1 MCNAKRRQ
9 KRLAVINDFTGFG
22 RCSLTVSIPV
32 ISRLGVQC
40 CPVPTSIFSNHT
52 AFPSFYFEDYT
63 EKMPAYIA
71 EWKKLGLSFDGIQ
84 IGFLGSHRQFD
95 VVQDFI
101 RFFRSS
107 ETLVLLDPVMGD
119 NGKPY
124 ALYDARMQTA
134 MRQLAAEADVLTP
147 NLTEAC
153 ILTET
158 PYHEKKWKMK
168 EIQALAQQLSAMGPK
183 KVVITGIP
191 QGEYIAN
198 YCFERQEDGIRSRL
212 LRTVKVGTQRCGTG
226 DIFAAI
232 ITADAVN
239 DVPFSLSVRKASR
252 FIKMCILKSMEM
264 EIPLTDGVCFEEL
277 LDGLKA

>member
-9 KRLAVINDFTGFG
+9 KRLAVIIDFTGFG

-153 ILTET
+153 ILTST
-158 PYHEKKWKMK
+158 PYRSEGWT
-168 EIQALAQQLSAMGPK
+168 EEALFSLVRQLAALGAQ
-183 KVVITGIP
+183 KVVISGIP
-191 QGEYIAN
+191 MGEDLGNVLLEQGKEPQIL
-198 YCFERQEDGIRSRL
+198 CSR
-212 LRTVKVGTQRCGTG
+212 RVGTERCGTG
-226 DIFAAI
+226 DIFSSILA
-232 ITADAVN
+232 ADAVN
-239 DVPFSLSVRKASR
+239 GVPLDVSVRKAAD
-252 FIKMCILKSMEM
+252 FISECILVTENFDT
-264 EIPLTDGVCFEEL
+264 PVTDGVCFEEL
-277 LDGLKA
+277 LYKLDR